1 MATLPSIP
9 PDDLRRHL
17 QALSPEP
24 LSAAA
29 LDALLVHYAELRAWS
44 RSLALIGPGT
54 VAEVLERHFGEALA
68 ALPLVPPEPAGSGE
82 LVDVGSGAGFP
93 GLVLAAARPRWRV
106 TLIEARQRK
115 WSFLMAVA
123 RKAALSV
130 QCLDARVAVPL
141 PAGLP
146 GEIERVTMRA
156 VRLPEPVAAALLGR
170 LGAAGSALYW
180 TGADHPV
187 PPPGFAVASLLP
199 LAGSERRRIV
209 EVRRAVGA
217 GVESL

>member
-1 MATLPSIP
+1 MTLPVIP
-9 PDDLRRHL
+9 SDDLRGHL
-17 QALSPEP
+17 QSLSPEP
-24 LSAAA
+24 LPPAA
-29 LDALLVHYAELRAWS
+29 LDAMLVHYAELRTWNQ
-44 RSLALIGPGT
+44 SLALIGPGT
-54 VAEVLERHFGEALA
+54 VAEVLGRHFGEALA

-106 TLIEARQRK
+106 TLVEARQRK

-130 QCLDARVAVPL
+130 RCLDARVAVPL

-156 VRLPEPVAAALLGR
+156 VRLPEPAAAALLGR
-170 LGAAGSALYW
+170 LDAAGSALYW
-180 TGADHPV
+180 TGAEGPV
-187 PPPGFAVASLLP
+187 TPPGFFAASSLP

-209 EVRRAVGA
+209 EVRRAVRA
-217 GVESL
+217 GVESS